1 VSTCRALPSPL
12 PRIPAAPRPRDP
24 DRWLRAQESPGPAE
38 AGALWRCVPLPT
50 RPGAVVTNGVRPGA
64 EKKTALDGTWT
75 SGKGGEKVALYLY
88 RGAAALNSPGFCTGT
103 IDASARIRLTCA
115 KGSRARTSGHAVLR
129 SGALVVSWQNGPK
142 DTLHRH

>member
-1 VSTCRALPSPL
+1 MRRYALAGLAVLALLASGCSGSDDG
-12 PRIPAAPRPRDP
+12 AAPSGGGTARS
-24 DRWLRAQESPGPAE
+24 A
-38 AGALWRCVPLPT
+38 PLPT

-64 EKKTALDGTWT
+64 EKKTTLDGTWT
-75 SGKGGEKVALYLY
+75 SAAGGEKVALYLY

-103 IDASARIRLTCA
+103 IDASAQIKLTCA
-115 KGSRARTSGHAVLR
+115 KGSRARTSGRAVLR

>member
-1 VSTCRALPSPL
+1 MRRHALAGLAGGAVLALLASGCSGSSSDGG
-12 PRIPAAPRPRDP
+12 AAP
-24 DRWLRAQESPGPAE
+24 SGG
-38 AGALWRCVPLPT
+38 GASRSVPLPT

>member
-1 VSTCRALPSPL
+1 MRRFALAGLAVLALLASGCSGSDDG
-12 PRIPAAPRPRDP
+12 AAPSGGGTAP
-24 DRWLRAQESPGPAE
+24 SG
-38 AGALWRCVPLPT
+38 GASRSAPLPT

-75 SGKGGEKVALYLY
+75 SAKGGEKVALYLY

-115 KGSRARTSGHAVLR
+115 RGSRARTSGRAVLR
-129 SGALVVSWQNGPK
+129 SGALVVSWRNGPR